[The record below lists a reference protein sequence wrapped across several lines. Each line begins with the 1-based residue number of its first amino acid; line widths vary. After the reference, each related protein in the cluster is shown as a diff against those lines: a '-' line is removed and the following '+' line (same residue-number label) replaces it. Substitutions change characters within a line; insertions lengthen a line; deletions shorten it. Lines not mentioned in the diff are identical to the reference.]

1 MDRTVKERDMG
12 KIFYILGKSS
22 TGKDTIYK
30 KILEDKELNLKDIIL
45 YTTRPIR
52 DGEINGKSY
61 HFVSEEEY
69 QDIKNAGAII
79 EERAYDTM
87 HGVWRYFTAKDE
99 NIDLEKNDY
108 LIIGVLKSFVDTRA
122 YFGNDK
128 VIPLYIEVE
137 DGERLQRALNREK
150 KPENRRFKEMCRR
163 YLADSEDF
171 AEEKIIEAGIKERFE
186 NIELNECIESV
197 KNHIRKNR

>member
-1 MDRTVKERDMG
+1 MG

-30 KILEDKELNLKDIIL
+30 KILEDSELNLKDIIL

-61 HFVSEEEY
+61 HFVSEDEY
-69 QDIKNAGAII
+69 QKIKEEGSII

-87 HGVWRYFTAKDE
+87 HGVWRYFTVKDE
-99 NIDLEKNDY
+99 QIDLDNNDY
-108 LIIGVLKSFVDTRA
+108 IIIGVLKSFVDTRK
-122 YFGNDK
+122 YFGHDK
-128 VIPLYIEVE
+128 VVPIYIEVE
-137 DGERLQRALNREK
+137 DGVRLQRALNREK

-171 AEEKIIEAGIKERFE
+171 SEEKIDEAGITKRFE
-186 NIELNECIESV
+186 NIELDKCIESV
-197 KNHIRKNR
+197 KDHIRENR